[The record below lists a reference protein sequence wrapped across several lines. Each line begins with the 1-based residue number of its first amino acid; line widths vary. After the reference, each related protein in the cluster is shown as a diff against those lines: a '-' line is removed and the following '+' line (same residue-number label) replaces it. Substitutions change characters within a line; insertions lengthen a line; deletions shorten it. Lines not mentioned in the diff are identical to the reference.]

1 MLSIVSFYVLNYS
14 FFLFPPPQLFLNLC
28 VLLRPDYHTLS
39 VVLKAL
45 LLPFLI
51 NSVFCAFILDTLPGW
66 GQLDRNWQNHFIL
79 DV

>member
-28 VLLRPDYHTLS
+28 VLVRPDYHTLS

-51 NSVFCAFILDTLPGW
+51 NSVSVLSFWTPFQDGASWTEIGKT
-66 GQLDRNWQNHFIL
+66 ISS
-79 DV
+79 